1 MINKIQQEK
10 FTIVMCAL
18 MVAGM
23 SVYNAAVLAGG
34 LLPQSL
40 MSAIPGFVPGFLVAL
55 VGDVFYAGPLSNR
68 VLGMR
73 EWRSRTIMKSIFM
86 VCLMVPYMSCYGA
99 AMSMMH
105 GAPVAAFPQLW
116 AKNVLR
122 NVVMALPLQLLV
134 VGPAVRYLFS
144 RLYTQSKPRA
154 GVVFAG
160 RIGRIE
166 YSKKFKAR
174 PNGCAFLREAAW
186 HIVWTSSVFFR

>member
-23 SVYNAAVLAGG
+23 SVYNAAVLTGG
-34 LLPQSL
+34 LSPQSL
-40 MSAIPGFVPGFLVAL
+40 MSAISGFVPGFLVAL

-73 EWRSRTIMKSIFM
+73 VWRSRAIMKSVFM

-99 AMSMMH
+99 VMSMMH

-116 AKNVLR
+116 AENVLR
-122 NVVMALPLQLLV
+122 NVVMAMPLQLLV
-134 VGPAVRYLFS
+134 VGPTVRYLFS
-144 RLYTQSKPRA
+144 SGIISVLPRVQ
-154 GVVFAG
+154 G
-160 RIGRIE
+160 
-166 YSKKFKAR
+166 
-174 PNGCAFLREAAW
+174 
-186 HIVWTSSVFFR
+186 

>member
-1 MINKIQQEK
+1 MISIIQKEK

-34 LLPQSL
+34 LSPQSL
-40 MSAIPGFVPGFLVAL
+40 MSAITGFVPGFLTAL

-73 EWRSRTIMKSIFM
+73 EWRSRIIMKSVFM

-105 GAPVAAFPQLW
+105 GVPVTAFPLLW
-116 AKNVLR
+116 AENVLR

-134 VGPAVRYLFS
+134 VGPSVRFLFS
-144 RLYTQSKPRA
+144 SGIISAPSRA
-154 GVVFAG
+154 
-160 RIGRIE
+160 
-166 YSKKFKAR
+166 
-174 PNGCAFLREAAW
+174 
-186 HIVWTSSVFFR
+186 

>member
-34 LLPQSL
+34 LSPQSL
-40 MSAIPGFVPGFLVAL
+40 MSAISGFVPGFLVAL
-55 VGDVFYAGPLSNR
+55 MGDVFYAGPLSNR
-68 VLGMR
+68 VFSMR
-73 EWRSRTIMKSIFM
+73 EWRSRIIMKSVFM
-86 VCLMVPYMSCYGA
+86 VCLMVLYMSCYGA
-99 AMSMMH
+99 AISMMH

-122 NVVMALPLQLLV
+122 NVVMAMPLQLLV

-144 RLYTQSKPRA
+144 RLYTQSKPHA

-166 YSKKFKAR
+166 CSKKFKAR
-174 PNGCAFLREAAW
+174 PNGCAFLREVAW
-186 HIVWTSSVFFR
+186 HIVWTSSAFFR

>member
-34 LLPQSL
+34 LSPQSL
-40 MSAIPGFVPGFLVAL
+40 MSAISGFVPGFLVAL
-55 VGDVFYAGPLSNR
+55 VGDVFYAGPLSDR

-73 EWRSRTIMKSIFM
+73 EWRSRTIMKSVFM

-105 GAPVAAFPQLW
+105 SAPVAAFPQLW
-116 AKNVLR
+116 AENVLR
-122 NVVMALPLQLLV
+122 NVVMAMPLQLLV
-134 VGPAVRYLFS
+134 VGPTVRYLFS
-144 RLYTQSKPRA
+144 S
-154 GVVFAG
+154 G
-160 RIGRIE
+160 II
-166 YSKKFKAR
+166 
-174 PNGCAFLREAAW
+174 
-186 HIVWTSSVFFR
+186 SVPPSVQG